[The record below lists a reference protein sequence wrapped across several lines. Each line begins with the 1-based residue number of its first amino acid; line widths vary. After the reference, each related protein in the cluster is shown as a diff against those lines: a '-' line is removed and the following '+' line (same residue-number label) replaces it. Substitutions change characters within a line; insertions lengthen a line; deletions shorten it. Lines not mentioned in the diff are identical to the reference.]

1 MNTTTAPAI
10 FQFNTHEVR
19 TVVLGDAA
27 WFVAAD
33 ACAVLGIQNPTDAIK
48 RLDDDERA
56 RFNLGQQGD
65 VNIISE
71 SGLYALVL
79 RSRKP
84 EARKFAKW
92 VTSEVLPAIRKTG
105 SYSLPFVVNPADKLT
120 EEQQNYLREMIRTGS
135 EKLEKEK
142 WGVASIKQWAALKAH
157 FKTGY
162 REIPQ
167 SEFSEAVS
175 IIARFQAD
183 WELDDEPAPERRQ
196 LLVERGGV
204 TTVVDASHHNLVRT
218 DRVDALRRDF
228 KAMQDALAE
237 MSHRMRICFGD
248 INASDLIEPLTVN
261 LDQTI
266 VGMPAQRRAA

>member
-84 EARKFAKW
+84 EA
-92 VTSEVLPAIRKTG
+92 VSYTHLTLPTK
-105 SYSLPFVVNPADKLT
+105 
-120 EEQQNYLREMIRTGS
+120 
-135 EKLEKEK
+135 
-142 WGVASIKQWAALKAH
+142 
-157 FKTGY
+157 
-162 REIPQ
+162 
-167 SEFSEAVS
+167 
-175 IIARFQAD
+175 
-183 WELDDEPAPERRQ
+183 
-196 LLVERGGV
+196 
-204 TTVVDASHHNLVRT
+204 
-218 DRVDALRRDF
+218 
-228 KAMQDALAE
+228 
-237 MSHRMRICFGD
+237 RI
-248 INASDLIEPLTVN
+248 V
-261 LDQTI
+261 
-266 VGMPAQRRAA
+266 